1 MGIKIQESQSG
12 SAPDSPRVP
21 AEHSKR
27 PDSLGCFLFA
37 TAESSL
43 RHDHSPRRWGLC
55 SSVLSRVLSPY
66 SGPGRRRGFVNLC
79 G

>member
-21 AEHSKR
+21 AKHGKR
-27 PDSLGCFLFA
+27 PNSLGCFLFA

-43 RHDHSPRRWGLC
+43 RHEHSPHRRGLC
-55 SSVLSRVLSPY
+55 SSVLGCVLSPY
-66 SGPGRRRGFVNLC
+66 TRPGRRRGFINLC